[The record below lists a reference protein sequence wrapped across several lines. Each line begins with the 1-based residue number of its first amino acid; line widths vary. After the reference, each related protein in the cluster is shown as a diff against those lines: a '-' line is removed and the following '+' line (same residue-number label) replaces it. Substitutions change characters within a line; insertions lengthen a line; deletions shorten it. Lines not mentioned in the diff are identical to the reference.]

1 MRPPFAEEEPAGS
14 FVTLLSEEGVQ
25 VKCVAR
31 FLAAPNG
38 PELGAEALGGWD
50 TVTATAPPAPTLSL
64 TLSVAANGRIVRFS
78 RTALSSAPIDAPA
91 DGRCG
96 RMISRAGHGR
106 ARRRARGFTLIELL
120 IGASIAAVIL
130 SAAYAWL
137 WNIGAFADGADEGA
151 QAATLAAAVTRAVAA
166 DIYAGVGVVEPP
178 SGPRS
183 LAVARALHDHV
194 AGAPE
199 AVLIVWD
206 PARGVVWRNA
216 SGTYLADHVSG
227 FDIAYALA
235 DGSLVDGGD
244 MTSS

>member
-1 MRPPFAEEEPAGS
+1 M
-14 FVTLLSEEGVQ
+14 T
-25 VKCVAR
+25 
-31 FLAAPNG
+31 
-38 PELGAEALGGWD
+38 
-50 TVTATAPPAPTLSL
+50 
-64 TLSVAANGRIVRFS
+64 
-78 RTALSSAPIDAPA
+78 
-91 DGRCG
+91 
-96 RMISRAGHGR
+96 
-106 ARRRARGFTLIELL
+106 ARRRTRGFTLIELL

-178 SGPRS
+178 SGRDPSRS
-183 LAVARALHDHV
+183 LALLHDHV

-216 SGTYLADHVSG
+216 SGTYLADHVVR
-227 FDIAYALA
+227 FDVAYALA

-244 MTSS
+244 MTSSRWSAVRAVHVALEATVGSATARRSLETSVGPS